1 MIEDRKAIESMNTVT
16 RTLMKKLK
24 SEKTP
29 VTQSIGNTYENIIN
43 QHLLKAW
50 THNFK
55 SIRIK
60 ILNYQT
66 FHTVEF
72 VPPKMERT
80 FIKRF
85 VEGKDTVDDLVRS
98 KREIVIKISPRVFH
112 TIKKEEDVYHF
123 FKQAIL
129 YYDQKIGHAGQQ
141 LMSEVIKLDG
151 KMKHLIANTNLRGLV
166 EFPLTLLFRF
176 SDVNMHQY
184 KNTFKLEQ
192 KDIKALRQFIK
203 NITSRYKAPEK
214 ERGQIVRDVRD
225 LVKQL
230 NECFLDNPACTYLP
244 EAVDMLMKDGY
255 KKESCSYEDSFI
267 NEQWD
272 RTPSKDP
279 QANYYLEF
287 FGVKKL
293 KKIPKDLV
301 PYIQIETEAIET
313 ANDKMMLASYTLGKI
328 EIVEWYL
335 EILSVGSTKYQVP
348 HTKPYLEAIR
358 TQLLICYK
366 NIMNVKIERNK
377 PIIDIKYP
385 KGYEG

>member
-1 MIEDRKAIESMNTVT
+1 MIEDRNAIASMRSVT
-16 RTLMKKLK
+16 KTLMQRMKL
-24 SEKTP
+24 EKTP

-43 QHLLKAW
+43 QSLMKAW
-50 THNFK
+50 SKNFR

-66 FHTVEF
+66 FNTVEF
-72 VPPKMERT
+72 VPPKIDRI
-80 FIKRF
+80 FVKRF
-85 VEGKDTVDDLVRS
+85 VEGKSTVDDLVRS
-98 KREIVIKISPRVFH
+98 SSEIVMKISPRVFH
-112 TIKKEEDVYHF
+112 TIKKEDDVYHF
-123 FKQAIL
+123 FRRAIL
-129 YYDQKIGHAGQQ
+129 YYDQKIGYAGQQ
-141 LMSEVIKLDG
+141 LMTEVINLDG
-151 KMKHLIANTNLRGLV
+151 TMKHLISTTNLSGLV
-166 EFPLTLLFRF
+166 EYPLTLLFRF
-176 SDVNMHQY
+176 SDVQMPNY
-184 KNTFKLEQ
+184 KNIFKMDK
-192 KDIKALRQFIK
+192 KDIISLRKFVR
-203 NITSRYKAPEK
+203 NITSHYKAPEK
-214 ERGQIVRDVRD
+214 ERGQIVRDVKE

-230 NECFLDNPACTYLP
+230 NESFMDSQSCLYLL
-244 EAVDMLMKDGY
+244 EAVTDLMNGSF
-255 KKESCSYEDSFI
+255 KKEIHLYEEAFV

-272 RTPSKDP
+272 RTPSRDP
-279 QANYYLEF
+279 QANYYMEF

-335 EILSVGSTKYQVP
+335 EILNVGSTKYQVP